1 MALPGPWRQRESGR
15 GEVSVPHWPGS
26 GYQAAITA
34 HMHSTPAR
42 SHSRAPRT
50 MRLSL
55 PLLMLL
61 LGAWAIPGSLSE
73 RAPLT
78 ATAPQLDDEE
88 KYSAHMPAHLRCD
101 ACRAVTY
108 QVSPTPA
115 VPLPLARPLH
125 LPQIPPLAF
134 DPQPLSQG
142 IKPDSAFQDVA
153 IFTSPKPLR
162 FSSPICLPTRQQ

>member
-1 MALPGPWRQRESGR
+1 MGGVRCQFPIGLGRGTRRPSLHTCTAHLPAATAVLPG
-15 GEVSVPHWPGS
+15 
-26 GYQAAITA
+26 
-34 HMHSTPAR
+34 
-42 SHSRAPRT
+42 T

-61 LGAWAIPGSLSE
+61 LGAWAIPGSLAE